1 MSAKLSAKE
10 KENKLLEVAKQEGSA
25 ISPWIRQKHLARLV
39 DGDLSHIGDGI
50 LEGKDALMYNEVYSW
65 LNFDAEAWA
74 YSLAPAQ
81 PTSTAHPLSYYL
93 QASVASHVEKISEMV
108 YFAFASETWLDADGD
123 ALIDKILISVD
134 GGASYTESAELFEY
148 LSDELLERVF
158 NTLTKELTSLHSK
171 ADDQLYDNQD

>member
-1 MSAKLSAKE
+1 MGAKMSAKE
-10 KENKLLEVAKQEGSA
+10 KLWKLVEIAEKKDS
-25 ISPWIRQKHLARLV
+25 IINPYIRGKDLTRLV

-50 LEGKDALMYNEVYSW
+50 LEGRDVLLDNEEFSS
-65 LNFDAEAWA
+65 LSFTAEARA
-74 YSLAPAQ
+74 YSLVPAQ